1 MDDLS
6 WLINRDI
13 LGFLAGGL
21 GFTLRLAAIAIAISF
36 VLGLL
41 LALARLSRS
50 PFLRYPATL
59 YIEIVRS
66 LPLLLIIF
74 FTYFALPGLLDIRL
88 GPFPAGV
95 IALSAF
101 TAALL
106 AEIIR
111 AGILSVD
118 RGLVEAAQAQGFT
131 GAQTMRLIVLP
142 IGLRRMTPALVSQ
155 FITLLKDT
163 SLTAVIGI
171 LELLR
176 RGQIVFSQPPFEPL
190 PVFGLIA
197 LTYFVVNYG
206 LSLVS
211 RQLEERQA

>member
-1 MDDLS
+1 MSDLS
-6 WLINRDI
+6 WLLNRDI

-21 GFTLRLAAIAIAISF
+21 GFTLRLAAISIAISF
-36 VLGLL
+36 ALGLL
-41 LALARLSRS
+41 LALARLSRL

-59 YIEIVRS
+59 YIELVRS

-74 FTYFALPGLLDIRL
+74 FTYFALPGLLGVRL

-111 AGILSVD
+111 AGILSVN
-118 RGLVEAAQAQGFT
+118 RGLVEAAQSQGFT
-131 GAQTMRLIVLP
+131 GAQTLRLVILP
-142 IGLRRMTPALVSQ
+142 IALRRMTPALVSQ

-176 RGQIVFSQPPFEPL
+176 CGQIVFSQPPFEPI
-190 PVFGLIA
+190 PVFALIG
-197 LTYFVVNYG
+197 LTYFVVNYS

-211 RQLEERQA
+211 RRLEERQA

>member
-1 MDDLS
+1 MPDLS
-6 WLINRDI
+6 WLFNRDI
-13 LGFLAGGL
+13 LGFLLGGL
-21 GFTLRLAAIAIAISF
+21 AYTLALAAIAIAISF

-41 LALARLSRS
+41 LALARLSRF
-50 PFLRYPATL
+50 PLLHYPALL

-74 FTYFALPGLLDIRL
+74 FTYFALPSLIGVRL
-88 GPFPAGV
+88 EPFTAGV
-95 IALSAF
+95 IALSGF
-101 TAALL
+101 TAALV

-111 AGILSVD
+111 AGILSVN

-131 GAQTMRLIVLP
+131 PVQSLRLVILP
-142 IGLRRMTPALVSQ
+142 IALRRMTPALVGQ

-176 RGQIVFSQPPFEPL
+176 RGQIIFAQPPFEPI
-190 PVFGLIA
+190 PVFALIA
-197 LTYFVVNYG
+197 LIYFAVNYS
-206 LSLVS
+206 LSIVS
-211 RQLEERQA
+211 RRLEERQA